1 MSNNS
6 YKVLVICMG
15 NICRS
20 PTAEAVLKKKVRE
33 RNLNVFVD
41 SAGTISYHAGSR
53 PDPRSIAAGEARG
66 YDFSEI
72 TARSIQ
78 ATDFEVFDKLLVA
91 DNNNL
96 EDVLSI
102 CPPHFH
108 YKVELFMR
116 YGDGESDEI
125 PDPYYGGAR
134 GFEHVLDLVEG
145 AADRFLIQYSALFC
159 LAPHSLY

>member
-6 YKVLVICMG
+6 YKILVICMG

-20 PTAEAVLKKKVRE
+20 PTAEAVLRQKVRE
-33 RNLNVFVD
+33 RSLNVVVD
-41 SAGTISYHAGSR
+41 SAGTISYHTGSS

-66 YDFSEI
+66 YDFSGI
-72 TARSIQ
+72 TARSIKP
-78 ATDFEVFDKLLVA
+78 ADFEVFDKLLVA
-91 DNNNL
+91 DNNNF

-108 YKVELFMR
+108 HKIELFMR
-116 YGDGESDEI
+116 YGEGDEI

-134 GFEHVLDLVEG
+134 GFEYVLDLVED
-145 AADRFLIQYSALFC
+145 AADHLLDSIQTYTS
-159 LAPHSLY
+159 SSSQG